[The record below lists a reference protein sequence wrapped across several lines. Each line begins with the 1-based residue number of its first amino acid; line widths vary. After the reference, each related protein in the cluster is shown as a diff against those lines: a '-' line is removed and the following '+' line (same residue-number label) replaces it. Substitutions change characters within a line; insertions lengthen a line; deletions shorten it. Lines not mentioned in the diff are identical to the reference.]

1 MSQRL
6 NWKKARK
13 IGPTESVLGADVE
26 MKNGER
32 TPTVR
37 QDSLAARAAAVEKR
51 WRKTLTESQ
60 RAKFDN
66 AEKPKANR
74 IPTKP
79 KFAGR
84 RNKLNRLGP
93 NHK

>member
-6 NWKKARK
+6 NWKRARK

-32 TPTVR
+32 TPIVR
-37 QDSLAARAAAVEKR
+37 QDSLAARAAAAEER
-51 WRKTLTESQ
+51 WRKTLIESQ
-60 RAKFDN
+60 RAKFDH

-74 IPTKP
+74 IPRKP
-79 KFAGR
+79 KFDGFRA
-84 RNKLNRLGP
+84 KANRLAKI
-93 NHK
+93 HK